1 MPYPVRT
8 VRLGLHPLPP
18 QRPRALRLLRRSPL
32 SRRRLILTPSSPRCW
47 GHNMSHDADAKV
59 TTPVT
64 LPPGVLHPSTL
75 HPSTFEYLRPNGAQL
90 LTMDDARAATRAYAR
105 ALEALVPPG
114 PDKTYILRK
123 LRELAMWVNVAI
135 TREPD
140 GTPRL

>member
-1 MPYPVRT
+1 MPD
-8 VRLGLHPLPP
+8 G
-18 QRPRALRLLRRSPL
+18 
-32 SRRRLILTPSSPRCW
+32 
-47 GHNMSHDADAKV
+47 NENAKV

-105 ALEALVPPG
+105 TLEALVPPG

-123 LRELAMWVNVAI
+123 LRELAMWVNAAI

-140 GTPRL
+140 GSPRL